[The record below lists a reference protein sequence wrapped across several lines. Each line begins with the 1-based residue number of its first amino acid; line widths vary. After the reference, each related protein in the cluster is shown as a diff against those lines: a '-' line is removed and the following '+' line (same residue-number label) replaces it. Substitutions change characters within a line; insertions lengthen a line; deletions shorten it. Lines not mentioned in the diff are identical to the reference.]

1 MNRFTE
7 AMTSKQVTI
16 DAPGLEHFNI
26 HYNEGGSGPAVIML
40 HGGGPGASGWSN
52 YYRNIDAFADAG
64 YRVLLMDCPGFNKSD
79 TIVSNVKRP
88 LLNAHAIKALMD
100 ALKIDKAHLIGN
112 SLGGVTA
119 LTFALEYPQHL
130 DRMVLMGPAGM
141 GHSIMQPSPQEGI
154 KRMIKLYREP
164 SYENFVEMLEVFVYA
179 PSAITDDLRN
189 GRWSNIESRPE
200 HLTNFLKCNELAPI
214 ASWDVSSK
222 VKAIKHKTLVTWGRD
237 DRFVPIDNGLRLIH
251 QLQDAQLHVF
261 SRCGHWAQWE
271 HAEAFN
277 RLSIDFLKS

>member
-1 MNRFTE
+1 MSKFTE
-7 AMTSKQVTI
+7 ASTSKQLTI
-16 DAPGLEHFNI
+16 SATGLENFNI

-64 YRVLLMDCPGFNKSD
+64 FRVILMDCPGFNKSGE
-79 TIVSNVKRP
+79 IVSSIKRP
-88 LLNAHAIKALMD
+88 LLNAHAIKAVMD
-100 ALKIDKAHLIGN
+100 ALKIEKTHLVGN

-119 LTFALEYPQHL
+119 LTFALEYPQML
-130 DRMVLMGPAGM
+130 ERMVLMGPAGM

-164 SYENFVEMLEVFVYA
+164 TYSNFVDMLEVFVYA
-179 PSAITDDLRN
+179 PAAITDDLRN
-189 GRWSNIESRPE
+189 GRWSNIESHPE
-200 HLTNFLKCNELAPI
+200 HLRNFLKCNELAPI
-214 ASWDVSSK
+214 ASWDVSVQ

-237 DRFVPIDNGLRLIH
+237 DRFVPLDNGLKLLQ
-251 QLQDAQLHVF
+251 QLQDAQLHIF
-261 SRCGHWAQWE
+261 SQCGHWAQWE

-277 RLSIDFLKS
+277 RLSIDFLKN

>member
-130 DRMVLMGPAGM
+130 DRMVLMGHAGM

-237 DRFVPIDNGLRLIH
+237 DMAPAGPAPTMSTSVSTI
-251 QLQDAQLHVF
+251 
-261 SRCGHWAQWE
+261 
-271 HAEAFN
+271 
-277 RLSIDFLKS
+277 

>member
-130 DRMVLMGPAGM
+130 DRMVLMCPAGM